1 MPEEEE
7 KKYNIDKVEVVD
19 KITASFFQPGSY
31 FKDVKPP
38 EMVKGDFSF
47 FATKMI
53 RDPDIVKLE
62 REFQA
67 IQDNYLNRK
76 GLEEDFVVMK
86 KDSE

>member
-1 MPEEEE
+1 
-7 KKYNIDKVEVVD
+7 
-19 KITASFFQPGSY
+19 
-31 FKDVKPP
+31 
-38 EMVKGDFSF
+38 MVKGDFSF